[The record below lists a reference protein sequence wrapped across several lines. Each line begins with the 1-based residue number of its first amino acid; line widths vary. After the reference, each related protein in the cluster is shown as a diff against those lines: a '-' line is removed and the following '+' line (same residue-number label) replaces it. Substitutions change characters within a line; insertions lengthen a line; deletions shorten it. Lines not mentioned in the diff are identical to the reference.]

1 MSMSIS
7 PVGPMTAPSQ
17 TPQAMAAALKDSQN
31 NGDPRGGSAAVD
43 NGNAVAHNV
52 SVENAGAQSPAGQT
66 AGGHSPRSIHR
77 VDIKA

>member
-7 PVGPMTAPSQ
+7 PVGPMTTPSQ
-17 TPQAMAAALKDSQN
+17 TPQAMAAALKDSSN
-31 NGDPRGGSAAVD
+31 NGDPRGATAAVN

-52 SVENAGAQSPAGQT
+52 SVENAAAQS
-66 AGGHSPRSIHR
+66 AGGQSAGSPVLKSLHR

>member
-17 TPQAMAAALKDSQN
+17 TPQAMSAALKDSQN
-31 NGDPRGGSAAVD
+31 NGDPRGGTAAVN
-43 NGNAVAHNV
+43 NGNAVTHNV
-52 SVENAGAQSPAGQT
+52 RVENTGAQS
-66 AGGHSPRSIHR
+66 AGGQSAVTPIEKALHR